1 MCCHRSSFKGALV
14 AQSHMKRVWWDYS
27 LSQNPTLEC
36 MSQSNSQTVMWT
48 CTKTLSIVLFGR
60 VESRKQP
67 EGLSDWGVRGVKWG
81 VRGGIEELNV
91 VCLSWNTMR
100 HLEEMVHMT
109 SCINLRNIASSAELS
124 KNKMRPIEW
133 YLSNF
138 SRINTYFQGYISS
151 IFK

>member
-1 MCCHRSSFKGALV
+1 
-14 AQSHMKRVWWDYS
+14 
-27 LSQNPTLEC
+27 
-36 MSQSNSQTVMWT
+36 
-48 CTKTLSIVLFGR
+48 
-60 VESRKQP
+60 
-67 EGLSDWGVRGVKWG
+67 
-81 VRGGIEELNV
+81 
-91 VCLSWNTMR
+91 MR